1 MFFRVISF
9 IGRHLPLRAGRA
21 LGNAVGVV
29 AWHVLRGERRKAL
42 RHIAMAFPEWSE
54 AERRRTIKRMFRHLG
69 VTLFEMLW
77 LPNLNDRT
85 RATTTTIE
93 NAEASIEAVRQ
104 GKGIIGITGHCGNWE
119 WLAACSASLIPLT
132 VIQRERR
139 ERGLG
144 ELVESLRKAAG
155 ILTIDRGSGDSARE
169 MIRAIRGQRMLAFLL
184 DQNIRAES
192 VKVPFFG
199 RPALTPIGPAKLAIR
214 AETPVVC
221 IFITRD
227 ANGIQHIRYNDPIRP
242 KRGDDPVA
250 LTAEITRQI
259 EAHIR
264 AVPDQWVW
272 MHDRWRERPKWDVT
286 SAEGSPES

>member
-1 MFFRVISF
+1 MLRIISF
-9 IGRHLPLRAGRA
+9 IGRHLPLPVGRA
-21 LGNAVGVV
+21 LGHALGVL
-29 AWHVLRGERRKAL
+29 AWLLVRGERRKAL
-42 RHIAMAFPEWSE
+42 ANIAIAFPDWSA
-54 AERRRTIKRMFRHLG
+54 AERRRTIRRMFRHLG

-77 LPNLNDRT
+77 LPNLDERT
-85 RATTTTIE
+85 RAATTTIE
-93 NAEASIEAVRQ
+93 NAEPALEAVRQ

-119 WLAACSASLIPLT
+119 WLAACAATLIPLT

-144 ELVESLRKAAG
+144 DLVASLRATAG
-155 ILTIDRGSGDSARE
+155 IHTIDRGSGDSARE

-214 AETPVVC
+214 AETPIVC

-227 ANGIQHIRYNDPIRP
+227 EQGRQHIRYNDPICPR
-242 KRGDDPVA
+242 RGDDPVA
-250 LTAEITRQI
+250 VTAEITRQI

-264 AVPDQWVW
+264 TAPDQWVW
-272 MHDRWRERPKWDVT
+272 MHDRWRERPKWDVSDT
-286 SAEGSPES
+286 QS